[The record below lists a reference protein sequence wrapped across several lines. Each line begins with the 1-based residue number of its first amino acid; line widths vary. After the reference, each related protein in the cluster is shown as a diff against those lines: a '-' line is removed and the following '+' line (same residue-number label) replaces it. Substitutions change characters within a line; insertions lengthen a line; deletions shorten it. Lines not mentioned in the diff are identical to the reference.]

1 MFIIV
6 YSIYLYLNIILRFII
21 FKINIIQINI
31 INTFRFNINYNEFK
45 LILLIINKIN
55 FKFII
60 EIIDIYN
67 KQFNITF

>member
-45 LILLIINKIN
+45 LILLIISKIN

-60 EIIDIYN
+60 EIIDIN
-67 KQFNITF
+67 N